1 MSSEMDKIKKV
12 DELGATIKKHTSAA
26 EHTDTKRLDDLET
39 RLKALEKS
47 QKEIRNLLML
57 FLFLIYFF
65 MVSHK
70 R

>member
-39 RLKALEKS
+39 RLKALEEKP
-47 QKEIRNLLML
+47 KRNQESINAL
-57 FLFLIYFF
+57 FISNIFLYGLP
-65 MVSHK
+65 
-70 R
+70 